1 MKNEWNWM
9 RERKTLTELCGCN
22 KPYQLQTTNYVLCL
36 ECGSQYPD
44 PDRTHLF
51 GGMTV
56 HGEAVCSQECWC
68 KHLNHEI
75 SSMNAILSE
84 LAKKLSKDKANLSGL
99 GEEE

>member
-9 RERKTLTELCGCN
+9 REPVKKESSVKTLTEPCGCN
-22 KPYQLQTTNYVLCL
+22 KPYQLQATNYVLCL
-36 ECGSQYPD
+36 DCGSQYPD

-56 HGEAVCSQECWC
+56 HGEAVCSQDCWC
-68 KHLNHEI
+68 QSK
-75 SSMNAILSE
+75 LSE
-84 LAKKLSKDKANLSGL
+84 LEKKLSKDKANLSGL